1 MIESLTSFVF
11 SFGYIG
17 VFLVMMLNSDFIPL
31 FTEVTLPFAGFLASQ
46 DKLFIPLIILS
57 AVLGDLIGG
66 LIAYYIGFFLE
77 EKVILSGVQKY
88 GKYVLLKEKDYLKT
102 TGLVRKHGSP
112 IVFFSKLVPGLKAW
126 TSVAA
131 GICEIKLQKFII
143 ASVTA
148 SIIYNSALV
157 LSGYYLGKNWDKVVG
172 YFNNAQLIPLFLMLI
187 GILWYINHKLKIIKL
202 PKFVR

>member
-102 TGLVRKHGSP
+102 TGLVRKYGTP
-112 IVFFSKLVPGLKAW
+112 IIFIAKLTPGFKAW
-126 TSVAA
+126 S
-131 GICEIKLQKFII
+131 
-143 ASVTA
+143 
-148 SIIYNSALV
+148 
-157 LSGYYLGKNWDKVVG
+157 
-172 YFNNAQLIPLFLMLI
+172 
-187 GILWYINHKLKIIKL
+187 
-202 PKFVR
+202 